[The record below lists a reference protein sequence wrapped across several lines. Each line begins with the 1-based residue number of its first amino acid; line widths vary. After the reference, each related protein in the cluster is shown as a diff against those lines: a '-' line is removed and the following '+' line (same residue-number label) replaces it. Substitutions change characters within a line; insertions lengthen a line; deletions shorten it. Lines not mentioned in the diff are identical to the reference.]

1 MSKESFRVYFIHT
14 SLYLIFVDFLLT
26 RILQMEMLIYETL
39 YLERGIPIII
49 VCPHSIYSQ
58 EQFST
63 WEKELRSNILLKKK
77 STLLIDGPY

>member
-1 MSKESFRVYFIHT
+1 MSKESFRVYFFHT

-39 YLERGIPIII
+39 YLERDIPIII
-49 VCPHSIYSQ
+49 DCPRSIYFQ

-63 WEKELRSNILLKKK
+63 WEKELRSNILFKKIY
-77 STLLIDGPY
+77 LVN